1 MGTYNWQDISDQLIR
16 LLRLA
21 TPAVGMKW
29 IRTKEELEVIPKVRI
44 HDKSE
49 TYSVFKTY
57 IEDEH
62 AGTPEELLDE
72 LRGFCFMWA
81 ENYNFHEVKEF
92 RSMNWAKGKRRTLV
106 PERASQGG
114 C

>member
-1 MGTYNWQDISDQLIR
+1 MTVLIIGGAFQGKR
-16 LLRLA
+16 KIAEKLY
-21 TPAVGMKW
+21 P
-29 IRTKEELEVIPKVRI
+29 ELPKVFNLHKIVRKCI
-44 HDKSE
+44 AEGRDSM
-49 TYSVFKTY
+49 T
-57 IEDEH
+57 
-62 AGTPEELLDE
+62 LLDE

-114 C
+114 F